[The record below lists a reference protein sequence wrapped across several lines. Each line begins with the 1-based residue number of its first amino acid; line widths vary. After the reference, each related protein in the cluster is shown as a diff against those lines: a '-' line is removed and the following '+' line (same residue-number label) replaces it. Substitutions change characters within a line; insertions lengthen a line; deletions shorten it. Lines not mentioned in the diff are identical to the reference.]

1 MAYYGGIALPLD
13 RTQALDW
20 ISRAANQG
28 YAPAL
33 RQLGFFYRTG
43 RLTSKDPVRALMYL
57 ELADQGGDKRARRER
72 EEALRDIPVA
82 QQQLAKKRAQ
92 EWLSERGL

>member
-1 MAYYGGIALPLD
+1 
-13 RTQALDW
+13 
-20 ISRAANQG
+20 
-28 YAPAL
+28 
-33 RQLGFFYRTG
+33 
-43 RLTSKDPVRALMYL
+43 MYL

-72 EEALRDIPVA
+72 EEVLRDIPVA